1 MSMMT
6 EILLEHCERILSI
19 IPARGGS
26 KGLPRKNLTQLN
38 GKPLITYSIESALK
52 SKLVN
57 RVIVSTED
65 AEIAE
70 VSRRHGSEVFIRP
83 NELAQ
88 DDTPTISVV
97 FQVLHQLE
105 EDGYHAN
112 VVVLLQPTTPLR
124 TTKDIDAAVQLF
136 LTGNCQSVVSVSEM
150 EHSPYW
156 SFQAESGY
164 LKPLLGKKYL
174 KMRRQ
179 DLPKVYL
186 PNGALF
192 ISNPIVLY
200 ETKSFYSS
208 RVMPYI
214 MPTERSIDID
224 CENDLL
230 QAEILLKKSLHTSNR
245 PIE

>member
-1 MSMMT
+1 MN
-6 EILLEHCERILSI
+6 ERIIAI

-26 KGLPRKNLTQLN
+26 KGLPRKNIAMLN
-38 GKPLITYSIESALK
+38 DKPLISYSIESALNAD
-52 SKLVN
+52 LVS

-70 VSRRHGSEVFIRP
+70 VSRKYGSEVMNRP
-83 NELAQ
+83 MELAQ

-97 FQVLHQLE
+97 QQVLHQLV
-105 EDGYHAN
+105 EDRYHAE

-124 TTKDIDAAVQLF
+124 TTEDIDAAVRLF
-136 LTGNCQSVVSVSEM
+136 LTSNCQSVVSICEM

-156 SFQAESGY
+156 SFQVERSY

-179 DLPKVYL
+179 DLPRVYL

-192 ISNPIVLY
+192 VSSPMALY
-200 ETKSFYSS
+200 KTQSFYSS
-208 RVMPYI
+208 RTMPYI
-214 MPTERSIDID
+214 MPPERSIDID

-230 QAEILLKKSLHTSNR
+230 HAEILLKKSLHAPKR
-245 PIE
+245 QGE

>member
-1 MSMMT
+1 MSKK
-6 EILLEHCERILSI
+6 IISI

-26 KGLPRKNLTQLN
+26 KGLPRKNVALLD
-38 GKPLITYSIESALK
+38 GKPLIAYSIESALK
-52 SKLVN
+52 SNLVN

-65 AEIAE
+65 AEIAV
-70 VSRRHGSEVFIRP
+70 VSRRHGSEVSNRP
-83 NELAQ
+83 KELAQ

-97 FQVLHQLE
+97 QQVLHQLE
-105 EDGYHAN
+105 GDGYIAE

-124 TTKDIDAAVQLF
+124 TSEDIDAAIQLF
-136 LTGNCQSVVSVSEM
+136 LTSNCQSVVSICEM

-156 SFQAESGY
+156 SFQVEKGY
-164 LKPLLGKKYL
+164 LKPLLGEKYL
-174 KMRRQ
+174 NIRRQ

-192 ISNPIVLY
+192 VSSPRILY

-208 RVMPYI
+208 RTIPYI
-214 MPTERSIDID
+214 MPPERSIDID
-224 CENDLL
+224 SENDLL
-230 QAEILLKKSLHTSNR
+230 DAEILLEKSLHAPTR

>member
-1 MSMMT
+1 MIT
-6 EILLEHCERILSI
+6 EILPKHCGRILSI

-26 KGLPRKNLTQLN
+26 KGLPRKNIAKLN
-38 GKPLITYSIESALK
+38 GKPLIAYSIESALN
-52 SKLVN
+52 SNFVN

-70 VSRRHGSEVFIRP
+70 VSRSHGSEVLDRP
-83 NELAQ
+83 KELAQ
-88 DDTPTISVV
+88 DGTPTISVV
-97 FQVLHQLE
+97 QQVLHQLE
-105 EDGYHAN
+105 DEGYLAE

-124 TTKDIDAAVQLF
+124 TTEDIDAAVQLF
-136 LTGNCQSVVSVSEM
+136 LTSNCQSVVSICEM

-156 SFQAESGY
+156 SFQVEGSY

-192 ISNPIVLY
+192 ISSPKVLF

-214 MPTERSIDID
+214 MPPERSIDID

-230 QAEILLKKSLHTSNR
+230 HAEILLKKSLHAPNR
-245 PIE
+245 LIE